1 MTPSSFEVA
10 LFLHLLGTLAFA
22 SGMAVAAICF
32 EAARRRSTATE
43 VAMLLSLTRAGVLLV
58 LVGAIVAG
66 GCGLWLASIANL
78 TFETEWVWLS
88 AALFIASIVLGAIG
102 GRRPRQARTLA
113 NAERAADVDAAPS
126 RRLRALLDDPVSRA
140 CNYLA
145 ALALVAIVYL
155 MVTQP

>member
-1 MTPSSFEVA
+1 MTPSTFEVA

-58 LVGAIVAG
+58 VSGAIVAG
-66 GCGLWLASIANL
+66 GCGLWLASLTNL
-78 TFETEWVWLS
+78 SFRNEWVWLS
-88 AALFIASIVLGAIG
+88 AALFVTSIVLGGFG

-113 NAERAADVDAAPS
+113 NAERTADVDAAPS
-126 RRLRALLDDPVSRA
+126 GRLRALLDDPASRA

-145 ALALVAIVYL
+145 ALALLAIVYL
-155 MVTQP
+155 MVTRP